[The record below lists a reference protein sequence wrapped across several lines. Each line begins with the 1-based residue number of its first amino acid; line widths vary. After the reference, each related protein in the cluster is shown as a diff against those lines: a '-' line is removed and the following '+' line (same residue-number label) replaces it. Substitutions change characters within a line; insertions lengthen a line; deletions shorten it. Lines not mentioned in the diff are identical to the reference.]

1 MAYVKKT
8 FEGEY
13 LDMYNIINGE
23 SNQTI
28 GEVTPHIHVAGAI
41 QSLEWKGKSRD
52 SVCNTLDGVEKLCDK
67 FYQFTTLIVDKNKIC
82 SGLLFDEL
90 SLLKAKID
98 LYNSAIDDYNTAYSR
113 YQEALAAEQ
122 EATTDV

>member
-13 LDMYNIINGE
+13 LNMYNIINGE
-23 SNQTI
+23 STQAI
-28 GEVTPHIHVAGAI
+28 GEVTPYVHIAGVL
-41 QSLEWKGKSRD
+41 QKLEWKGKSKD
-52 SVCNTLDGVEKLCDK
+52 SVCNTLDSVEELCDS
-67 FYQFTTLIVDKNKIC
+67 FYNFTTLIVDKNKIC

-90 SLLKAKID
+90 NMLKTKID
-98 LYNSAIDDYNTAYSR
+98 SYNSAIDDYNTAYSR